1 MLGMDQLSQVREKID
16 IVSLISEFIPL
27 KKFGRNFSTVCPF
40 HKEKSPSF
48 VVSPERQIWHC
59 FGCNRGGDCF
69 SFLMQYENIEFPEAL
84 RMLAKRAGVELKR
97 FKYDDGIASQK
108 EKIYTI
114 NRQALEFYHYVL
126 TKHPVGVKALSYLL
140 EERKINDAVLKTF
153 MLGFAPSSG
162 NALVNYLISK
172 KGYAKE
178 ELVNAGLATQKGRM
192 VVDFFAHR
200 ILFPLFDHRDNVVG
214 FSGRVMDNSSLA
226 KYVNTRETLVY
237 HKGSVFFGLNIAKN
251 EIKKDNRAI
260 IMEGELDVISSFQTG
275 VANVVAVK
283 GTALTENQVS
293 LISRFAKEVS
303 LCFDQ
308 DNAGQEAIKRSLP
321 ILEKNGLTTTIIVIP
336 NGKDPD
342 ESVKENPGVF
352 KKAVKEAVGAYDFLI
367 SKALSLFDKKTAEGK
382 KKISDE
388 LLPFIANI
396 ENEIVKEHYLKK
408 LANELDT
415 SFESIN
421 KQVDRIIKKIS
432 DKPIILQTKE
442 KRLREEVLE
451 EYLVALLL
459 QGSDVKDVIKKVSK
473 ILSGFSLSVS
483 SLQRIFNDLSV
494 FLDQYEFDRQKF
506 EKTLPTELLSSYDV
520 CYLLP
525 LPVFSQDKYK
535 NEVERVANE
544 LKVLYLKNK
553 IRQIGEKIKTKEKNQ
568 ADISD
573 EDVELKELEKEFS
586 VLVSKL
592 APNQ

>member
-1 MLGMDQLSQVREKID
+1 MDQLSQVREKID

>member
-525 LPVFSQDKYK
+525 LPVFSQDEYK